1 MNGYYAAPEADRQVL
16 APGPDGGLWVWTKDL
31 GHTTADGRVVVTG
44 RRKRMISRNG
54 FKIFPSVIEEGMLS
68 HPQVAACAVVGGHT
82 ETGEVTPVAH
92 IVPAQGSNVRTLEK
106 ELRTLAKKTINAYM
120 LPGIYRFRQDLP
132 LTDRGKLDYLALE
145 REQEPQTP

>member
-54 FKIFPSVIEEGMLS
+54 FKIFPSVIEESFLR
-68 HPQVAACAVVGGHT
+68 HPQVVACAVVGGHDRR
-82 ETGEVTPVAH
+82 GEVTPVAH
-92 IVPAQGSNVRTLEK
+92 IVPAPGTDLQTLEG
-106 ELRTLAKKTINAYM
+106 ELRALAKQTINAYM
-120 LPGIYRFRQDLP
+120 LPGRYRFRAEMP
-132 LTDRGKLDYLALE
+132 LTGRGKLDYRTLE
-145 REQEPQTP
+145 AEEGAP